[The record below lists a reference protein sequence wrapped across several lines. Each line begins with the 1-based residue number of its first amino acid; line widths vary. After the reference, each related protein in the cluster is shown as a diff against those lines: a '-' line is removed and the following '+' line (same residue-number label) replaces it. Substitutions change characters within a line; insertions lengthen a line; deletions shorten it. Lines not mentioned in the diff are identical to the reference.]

1 MAGRLRSLTPVWLGS
16 CCRGTSH
23 RVRPQDLP
31 PYDRRRAAA
40 TGGLIHSRRG
50 ESAAKSYTRELLDAG
65 PERCARKLGEE
76 ATETVIAALGPD
88 KTALTREAA
97 DLVYHLLVL
106 LESRQ
111 LAVERRSGGAR
122 ITHGHLGSRRKGW
135 QESAVAMNAPPD
147 ALSSFLTPADRASL
161 AFSPYRVFSREQ
173 WAKLRADTPMTLVP
187 RDLEQ
192 LSGLIEELSIEEV
205 EQIYL
210 PLSRLLNLH
219 VAAAQELHAVTSR
232 FLGRRERHVPYIL
245 GIAGSVA
252 VGKSTTA
259 RVLRALLA
267 RWADHPRV
275 DLITTD
281 GFLHPNAELE
291 RRGLMDRKGFPESFD
306 TARLL
311 NFLHDVKSGRENV
324 EAPVYSHFHYDI
336 IPGQT
341 TVVDRPDILIVEGL
355 NVLQPARLPKDGE
368 AIPFVSDFF
377 NFSIY
382 MDAEPKLIED
392 WYVTRFLRLRQ
403 TAFRD
408 PAAYFHRY
416 AHLTPDSARDQALEI
431 WRTINEKNLVEN
443 ILPTRQRARLILRK
457 GENHRIENVA
467 LRRI

>member
-1 MAGRLRSLTPVWLGS
+1 MT
-16 CCRGTSH
+16 
-23 RVRPQDLP
+23 
-31 PYDRRRAAA
+31 
-40 TGGLIHSRRG
+40 
-50 ESAAKSYTRELLDAG
+50 
-65 PERCARKLGEE
+65 
-76 ATETVIAALGPD
+76 
-88 KTALTREAA
+88 AA
-97 DLVYHLLVL
+97 DVAN
-106 LESRQ
+106 
-111 LAVERRSGGAR
+111 LATYLAPDERS
-122 ITHGHLGSRRKGW
+122 
-135 QESAVAMNAPPD
+135 N
-147 ALSSFLTPADRASL
+147 L
-161 AFSPYRVFSREQ
+161 AFSPYRVFTREE

-192 LSGLIEELSIEEV
+192 LSGLIEDLSISEV

-219 VAAAQELHAVTSR
+219 VAGAQELHSVTSR

-281 GFLHPNAELE
+281 GFLYPNAELE
-291 RRGLMDRKGFPESFD
+291 RRGIMHRKGFPESFD

-311 NFLHDVKSGRENV
+311 NFLHQVKSGRENV

-341 TVVDRPDILIVEGL
+341 VVVDRPDILIVEGL

-382 MDAEPKLIED
+382 LDADPKVIED
-392 WYVTRFLRLRQ
+392 WYVARFMRLRQ

-416 AHLTPDSARDQALEI
+416 AHLTPDAAKAQALEI
-431 WRTINEKNLVEN
+431 WHSINARNLEEN
-443 ILPTRQRARLILRK
+443 ILPTRQRSRLILRK
-457 GENHRIENVA
+457 GSDHRIESVA